1 MTLSDASLDPH
12 DQRLARQGRILA
24 WGAAAC
30 ALIGLVGLLLGLF
43 LPLPALAGILLFRSS
58 GAPDSGLVAV
68 AALCLFNSVGLLAAR
83 VGVAARELWSPF
95 LLALLA
101 IGNIILLIALGFTAG
116 LVALVFAAWAGAGLW
131 GERASF
137 RRNPVALRELRGR
150 MRGGRAFL
158 VITVY
163 LGLMSAFALLLY
175 AIYSTTAGYGSA
187 AAGETGR
194 VLFIGIAGIELLLI
208 IFIAPASTAGAITIE
223 REHLTYDLLRATLLS
238 APAFVVGKLEGALVF
253 LFILLLAALPLQSLA
268 FLFGGVGET
277 EVVVVFVLLAVTALA
292 LGATG
297 IYFSAAHDRSLTAT
311 VRAYGM
317 VAVLMFAV
325 PLLGSLALEIVSQLL
340 INPGAVTNQPALETV
355 LVYAGLLLTSL
366 SPVTAAL
373 NTQQILVERQSALFW
388 NGTLAS
394 SGGTIPM
401 LSPWIVYT
409 IIYLALAALL
419 IMAAI
424 RRTRQNRE
432 PA

>member
-12 DQRLARQGRILA
+12 DRRLARQGQILG
-24 WGAAAC
+24 WGAWAC
-30 ALIGLVGLLLGLF
+30 ALTGMVVLLLALF
-43 LPLPALAGILLFRSS
+43 FPLPALASVLLFQYS
-58 GAPDSGLVAV
+58 GAPASGLVAV
-68 AALCLFNSVGLLAAR
+68 AALCLFNCSGLLIAR

-95 LLALLA
+95 LLALIIA
-101 IGNIILLIALGFTAG
+101 VNIVLLLTLGFTAG
-116 LVALVFAAWAGAGLW
+116 LLALAFAVWACAGLW
-131 GERASF
+131 AERGSF

-150 MRGGRAFL
+150 MRGGRAYL

-163 LGLMSAFALLLY
+163 VGLLSAFALLLY
-175 AIYSTTAGYGSA
+175 AIYSTTSGYGSA

-208 IFIAPASTAGAITIE
+208 IFIAPASTAGAISIE
-223 REHLTYDLLRATLLS
+223 REHQTYDLLRATLLS

-253 LFILLLAALPLQSLA
+253 LFVLLLAALPLQSLA

-277 EVVVVFVLLAVTALA
+277 EVVIVFVLLAVTAVA

-297 IYFSAAHDRSLTAT
+297 IFFSAAHDRSLTAT
-311 VRAYGM
+311 VRAYGL
-317 VAVLMFAV
+317 VAALMFAL
-325 PLLGSLALEIVSQLL
+325 PLLGSLVLEIVRQLL
-340 INPGAVTNQPALETV
+340 INPGMVTNQPALESV
-355 LVYAGLLLTSL
+355 LVYVGLLLTSL

-373 NTQQILVERQSALFW
+373 NTQQVLVERQTALFW